1 MSKLNLKVLVKCEG
15 KKFQTK
21 ITYEGGNKPEFKEQF
36 DLGNCK
42 AELIEIE
49 VLDVGAFA
57 RPINNSCSKSLC
69 CFQSINFLVSTFL
82 SCRSI
87 YDKWALSA
95 NTLL

>member
-49 VLDVGAFA
+49 VLDVGAF
-57 RPINNSCSKSLC
+57 SE
-69 CFQSINFLVSTFL
+69 
-82 SCRSI
+82 
-87 YDKWALSA
+87 
-95 NTLL
+95 

>member
-1 MSKLNLKVLVKCEG
+1 MKCEG

-49 VLDVGAFA
+49 VLDVGAF
-57 RPINNSCSKSLC
+57 SE
-69 CFQSINFLVSTFL
+69 
-82 SCRSI
+82 
-87 YDKWALSA
+87 
-95 NTLL
+95 